1 MSEVDSWRD
10 VATIIAEAIA
20 EDGWV
25 VRITTYP
32 RINVDEE
39 SVPLALIAPTGL
51 QYVEEA
57 RGIIRRIR
65 EYQVTIYLGDKPF
78 SDSSAIDEAGRKA
91 LEIYGAL
98 QNASERWLEEMPEVE
113 APDRVERQIIPG
125 DVAWIRVRVSDG
137 LVKGE

>member
-113 APDRVERQIIPG
+113 
-125 DVAWIRVRVSDG
+125 
-137 LVKGE
+137 